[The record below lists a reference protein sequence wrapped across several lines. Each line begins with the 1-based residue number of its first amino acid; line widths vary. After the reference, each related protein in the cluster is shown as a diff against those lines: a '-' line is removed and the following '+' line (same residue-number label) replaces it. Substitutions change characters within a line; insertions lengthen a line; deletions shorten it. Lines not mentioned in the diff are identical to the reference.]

1 MINDKNIPSK
11 IEKINLLIE
20 KNKINEK
27 IIENLTILEEPDI
40 RLPLKI
46 RKKINKIRMQ
56 YKENVK
62 AKKQN
67 VEIDNI
73 VIYKDSNLNETE
85 NVIDLKINGK
95 KFSKDKKQ
103 EIINEFNEYK
113 NKLIYKYKK
122 SNANYRAKIRRL
134 QNLKE
139 WNELN
144 KEEKIQRETDLSFYR
159 ANILSYWLCLSTI
172 LFDGLYIV
180 YMLKIMERNFWIGIF
195 IIVNIAILLF
205 LFTSAIKIKNYKKL
219 FCYLIIIF
227 GIYSLI
233 RILFVIKY
241 VMQVPLNEAITS
253 DRIIIYGTNIYCF
266 IVSIFIGVS
275 SYIKIK
281 RKEEYIEENKISFK
295 QMSK

>member
-1 MINDKNIPSK
+1 MINNKNIPSK
-11 IEKINLLIE
+11 IEKLNLLIE
-20 KNKINEK
+20 ENKKNEE
-27 IIENLTILEEPDI
+27 IIENVSLFKEIDGNI
-40 RLPLKI
+40 PLKI
-46 RKKINKIRMQ
+46 RKKIDRFKTRLLKSDQN
-56 YKENVK
+56 
-62 AKKQN
+62 KKQ
-67 VEIDNI
+67 
-73 VIYKDSNLNETE
+73 K
-85 NVIDLKINGK
+85 
-95 KFSKDKKQ
+95 
-103 EIINEFNEYK
+103 IINEFNEYK

-122 SNANYRAKIRRL
+122 NNANYRAKIRRL

-144 KEEKIQRETDLSFYR
+144 KEEKIQRETDLTFYR

-180 YMLKIMERNFWIGIF
+180 YMLKIMERNYWIGIF

-219 FCYLIIIF
+219 FCYLISIF
-227 GIYSLI
+227 GIYALV

-253 DRIIIYGTNIYCF
+253 DKIIIYGTNIYCS
-266 IVSIFIGVS
+266 IASIFIGIS

-281 RKEEYIEENKISFK
+281 RKEKYIEENKISFK